1 MANIKFI
8 EEANKSG
15 QKELAKGIISNT
27 TCFYC
32 KVQTPEPIYDQ
43 KDWSNPDMFEYK
55 VDLVVDE
62 DIADQWD
69 EKFPKQPAKKYLK
82 EAFMKKYKLEK
93 DEDFPASVDPSQKKF
108 WTITLKQAKTYKDRK
123 TNQVK
128 ELSLSL
134 RPKVVELVDNKPVD
148 ITMKKLVGN
157 GSEADVLF
165 KVNHNKTYGAA
176 AKLSIVKVT
185 NLIEYVK
192 AENKDEVLDDFL
204 GGDLE
209 IDESEYEAQ
218 ETAPK
223 AGQAAQEDAGD
234 DGFSEMP
241 DAFVP
246 EEDEED
252 Y

>member
-15 QKELAKGIISNT
+15 QKELAKGILSGVH
-27 TCFYC
+27 CFYT
-32 KVQTPEPIYDQ
+32 KVQQPEAVYSE
-43 KDWSNPDMFEYK
+43 KDNPRPEMFEYK
-55 VDLVVDE
+55 VDLVVNE

-69 EKFPKQPAKKYLK
+69 EKFAKQPAKKHLK

-93 DEDFPASVDPSQKKF
+93 DEDFPEGLDPSAKKF
-108 WTITLKQAKTYKDRK
+108 WTITLRQNKNYRDKKTGEVKD
-123 TNQVK
+123 
-128 ELSLSL
+128 LSMAL
-134 RPKVVELVDNKPVD
+134 RPKVVEMVDNKPVD

-157 GSEADVLF
+157 GSQADVLF
-165 KVNHNKTYGAA
+165 RVNHSKQYGPA
-176 AKLSIVKVT
+176 AKLAVVKVT
-185 NLIEYVK
+185 HLIEYE
-192 AENKDEVLDDFL
+192 AAGTKDEVLDDFL

-209 IDESEYEAQ
+209 IDESEYEVKSQKVA
-218 ETAPK
+218 ETH
-223 AGQAAQEDAGD
+223 QEDD
-234 DGFSEMP
+234 DFSEMP

>member
-8 EEANKSG
+8 EETNKSG
-15 QKELAKGIISNT
+15 QKELAKGILSGVH
-27 TCFYC
+27 CFYT
-32 KVQTPEPIYDQ
+32 KVQKPEPTYAERE
-43 KDWSNPDMFEYK
+43 KSRPELFEFK
-55 VDLVVDE
+55 ADLVIDE

-69 EKFPKQPAKKYLK
+69 EKFAKQPAKKMLK
-82 EAFMKKYKLEK
+82 EAFMKKYKLES
-93 DEDFPASVDPSQKKF
+93 DADFPEGLDPSAKKF
-108 WTITLKQAKTYKDRK
+108 WVLTLKQAQNYRTRDGEVKD
-123 TNQVK
+123 
-128 ELSLSL
+128 LSLAL
-134 RPKVVELVDNKPVD
+134 RPKAVEMVDNKPVD
-148 ITMKKLVGN
+148 ITMKKLIGN
-157 GSEADVLF
+157 GSQADVLF
-165 KVNHNKTYGAA
+165 RVNHNKQYGAA
-176 AKLSIVKVT
+176 AKLAVIKVT
-185 NLIEYVK
+185 NLIEYE
-192 AENKDEVLDDFL
+192 AAGTKDETLSDFL

>member
-15 QKELAKGIISNT
+15 QKELAKGILSGVH
-27 TCFYC
+27 CFYT
-32 KVQTPEPIYDQ
+32 KVQQPEAVYSE
-43 KDWSNPDMFEYK
+43 KDNPRPEMFEYT
-55 VDLVVDE
+55 VDVVVNE
-62 DIADQWD
+62 DVADQWD
-69 EKFPKQPAKKYLK
+69 AQFPKQLAKKMLK
-82 EAFMKKYKLEK
+82 DAFMKKYKIEK
-93 DEDFPASVDPSQKKF
+93 EEDFPEGLDSTDKKF
-108 WTITLKQAKTYKDRK
+108 WVIKLRQAKNYKDK
-123 TNQVK
+123 K
-128 ELSLSL
+128 SGAIKDLSLAL

-157 GSEADVLF
+157 GSQADVLF
-165 KVNHNKTYGAA
+165 RVNHNKQYGAA
-176 AKLSIVKVT
+176 AKLAIIKVT

-192 AENKDEVLDDFL
+192 ADNKDEVLDDFL

-223 AGQAAQEDAGD
+223 AGQAAQDDAGD

-246 EEDEED
+246 EEDEND